1 MILVDS
7 SVWIDSFR
15 NETTAQVG
23 LLRNLD
29 MEDVI
34 IGDLVLLEV
43 LRGVR
48 SDREALVHESNFREI
63 GVTAISSPD
72 MAIAAASNCRKLRGR
87 GISIRSVIDVLI
99 ATYCIA
105 HNHQLLHD
113 DRDFD
118 HFERHFGLKV
128 LRAEA

>member
-15 NETTAQVG
+15 NEPTAQVG
-23 LLRNLD
+23 LLHGLE

-48 SDREALVHESNFREI
+48 SDREATLHEGRFREI
-63 GVTAISSPD
+63 GVTTLSGPD
-72 MAIAAASNCRKLRGR
+72 MAVASASNYRKLRGR
-87 GISIRSVIDVLI
+87 GITIRSVIDVLI
-99 ATYCIA
+99 ATYCIE
-105 HNHQLLHD
+105 HNHRLLHD

-118 HFERHFGLKV
+118 HFEQHLGLQV
-128 LRAEA
+128 LR

>member
-1 MILVDS
+1 MIVVDS

-15 NETTAQVG
+15 DEPTAQVG
-23 LLRNLD
+23 LLRGLE

-48 SDREALVHESNFREI
+48 SDREAMLHESRFREI
-63 GVTAISSPD
+63 GVTTMSGTD
-72 MAIAAASNCRKLRGR
+72 MAVASASNYRKLRGR
-87 GISIRSVIDVLI
+87 GITIRSVIDVLI
-99 ATYCIA
+99 ATYCIE
-105 HNHQLLHD
+105 HNHRLLHD

-118 HFERHFGLKV
+118 HFEQHLGLQV
-128 LRAEA
+128 LR